1 MISTQIGKLLKG
13 EEIGNKGRKRGKKEE
28 KGRKKGEKRRK
39 GRKKDRKYRYG
50 GPKKG
55 NGKQKKM
62 ILSLRFWTAFS
73 NRAWE
78 GFQNL

>member
-13 EEIGNKGRKRGKKEE
+13 EEIREEKEGKKEE

-55 NGKQKKM
+55 NGKQKKDDFVVT
-62 ILSLRFWTAFS
+62 ILD
-73 NRAWE
+73 
-78 GFQNL
+78 GFFK